1 MAYKQSPGRMNMPK
15 TGRGLDAP
23 TLMEG
28 SPASKKFPILGTK
41 LKKVQEG
48 EKVIVGYNGQEKVF
62 GNLADARKDFATKSD
77 AWSGSS
83 GSGYGTDTS
92 TRPTLT
98 GVTDLGDGNFTEQR
112 KKDVD
117 AGGVSDRYAKTRS
130 RSAKNPKG
138 IEQRSAYL
146 QQDNKPLSSTFS
158 ISTDEKSGIT
168 SRTYKD
174 SKEPK
179 NK

>member
-23 TLMEG
+23 TLMKG
-28 SPASKKFPILGTK
+28 SPLNKFPILGTK
-41 LKKVQEG
+41 MTKVQEG
-48 EKVIVGYNGQEKVF
+48 EKVIVGYNGKETVYP
-62 GNLADARKDFATKSD
+62 NLADAKSAYSELHQ
-77 AWSGSS
+77 AWSDSTAGGAAKGSIDS
-83 GSGYGTDTS
+83 
-92 TRPTLT
+92 RPTLT
-98 GVTDLGDGNFTEQR
+98 GVTDLGNDNFTEQR

-117 AGGVSDRYAKTRS
+117 AGGVSDRYAQAFS

-138 IEQRSAYL
+138 KDQRSAYL

-158 ISTDEKSGIT
+158 ISADEKSGIT

-174 SKEPK
+174 SEEPK

>member
-23 TLMEG
+23 TLMKG
-28 SPASKKFPILGTK
+28 SPLNKFPILGTK
-41 LKKVQEG
+41 MTEVQEG
-48 EKVIVGYNGQEKVF
+48 EKVIVGYNGKETVYP
-62 GNLADARKDFATKSD
+62 NLADAKS
-77 AWSGSS
+77 AYGELHKVWSDSTVGGMAKGSLK
-83 GSGYGTDTS
+83 
-92 TRPTLT
+92 TRPKIF
-98 GVTDLGDGNFTEQR
+98 GVTDLGGGNMTEQR

-117 AGGVSDRYAKTRS
+117 AGGVSDRYDKAKS

-138 IEQRSAYL
+138 KEQRSAYL

>member
-23 TLMEG
+23 TLMKG
-28 SPASKKFPILGTK
+28 SPLNKFPILGTK
-41 LKKVQEG
+41 MTKVQEG
-48 EKVIVGYNGQEKVF
+48 EKVIVGYNGQEQVF

-77 AWSGSS
+77 AWSSSS
-83 GSGYGTDTS
+83 GSGYGTDMS

-98 GVTDLGDGNFTEQR
+98 GVTDLGGGNFTEQR
-112 KKDVD
+112 KSDVD
-117 AGGVSDRYAKTRS
+117 AGGVSDKVARARS
-130 RSAKNPKG
+130 RSAKNKKG
-138 IEQRSAYL
+138 TDQRSAYL
-146 QQDNKPLSSTFS
+146 QRDDKPLSSTFS

-174 SKEPK
+174 SK
-179 NK
+179 